1 MFFPNLSD
9 KDLRKHELKKPPWQ
23 LLHQGFFSW
32 LIKWCRGNADGC
44 PLQLPRAPGAAAAA
58 VSPWT
63 FLAQFVR
70 RWHGAAALGRRGGH
84 YAPVLFVHLIVHCPR
99 PKLLIF
105 RVWALCISVME
116 DVRRDIW
123 NENSERHW
131 YLSFTTLF
139 ASVFFTLQ
147 TPQKNLMTFNRE
159 HKTYWNWLRMNKI
172 RPNTILHLKLKS
184 RNYLHFPAFKNIFIP
199 LFQLHYLLVHRLPVN
214 VGIALVIT

>member
-1 MFFPNLSD
+1 MQRRCWRMASAAPPSPRSRSCCGLS
-9 KDLRKHELKKPPWQ
+9 LN
-23 LLHQGFFSW
+23 FS
-32 LIKWCRGNADGC
+32 GAVC
-44 PLQLPRAPGAAAAA
+44 PEVA
-58 VSPWT
+58 
-63 FLAQFVR
+63 R
-70 RWHGAAALGRRGGH
+70 RRR
-84 YAPVLFVHLIVHCPR
+84 PR
-99 PKLLIF
+99 PPRRTWRACSVCTFDRSLSSAQTFNIAVTEF

-199 LFQLHYLLVHRLPVN
+199 LFQLHYLLVHRMPVN